1 MKLYDFEV
9 NPYTYK
15 NFKTEQLKNFQSMLK
30 SNIRNFKDIDNPT
43 LEDMEREYKA
53 EELLPLIK
61 HEIKVRS
68 TDGRDQKRIR
78 SRQ

>member
-30 SNIRNFKDIDNPT
+30 SNIRNFEDIDNPT
-43 LEDMEREYKA
+43 LEDMEHEYKA
-53 EELLPLIK
+53 EELLPLIE
-61 HEIKVRS
+61 HEINVRS
-68 TDGRDQKRIR
+68 KDGRD
-78 SRQ
+78 